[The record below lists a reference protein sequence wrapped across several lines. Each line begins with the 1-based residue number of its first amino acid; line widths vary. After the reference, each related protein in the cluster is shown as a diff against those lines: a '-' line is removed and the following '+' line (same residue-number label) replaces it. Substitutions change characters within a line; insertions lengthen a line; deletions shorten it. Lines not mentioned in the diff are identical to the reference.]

1 MATETATSTQ
11 TTTID
16 PTIQPSLKYGLDE
29 AQRLYQAGGPKYY
42 TGDTYVKTDPYT
54 TSAISELAKRATA
67 GSELTDK
74 AQTELLG
81 TIKGDY
87 LGGNPFFQGAFQPAA
102 TSARQAFETAL
113 GDIGSKASLAG
124 RYGSGAMNTQVQGAA
139 GEFAKKLT
147 DTAGK
152 LAYENYAQERARQQ
166 QATGMAPAMA
176 EADYTDIQK
185 LLAAGQLNEGYAGK
199 VLQAD
204 IEKYNFLQNLPQQQ
218 LNQYLNQVYGFP
230 AGKTTTTETPYYTNP
245 LATGLGT
252 GLLGVNLLTS
262 ANKLT
267 GGSLGNYITSGL
279 NSFLYPGYTTSGLEN
294 TAGVNFLTGDNY
306 G

>member
-11 TTTID
+11 TTAID
-16 PTIQPSLKYGLDE
+16 PAIQPYLTYGLKE
-29 AQRLYQAGGPKYY
+29 AQKLYDAGGPKYY
-42 TGDTYVKTDPYT
+42 TGDTYVKPETYT
-54 TSAISELAKRATA
+54 TDAISELAKRATT
-67 GSELTDK
+67 GSDLLTK

-87 LGGNPFFQGAFQPAA
+87 LGGNPFFEGAFKPAA

-147 DTAGK
+147 DTAGQ
-152 LAYENYAQERARQQ
+152 LAYQNYAQERARQQ

-185 LLAAGQLNEGYAGK
+185 LLAAGQLQEGYKGEALK
-199 VLQAD
+199 AD

-252 GLLGVNLLTS
+252 GLLGVNLLTQ

-267 GGSLGNYITSGL
+267 NGGISNAISSGWNWLTGGQNYGSVNPASGEYYGSLE
-279 NSFLYPGYTTSGLEN
+279 F
-294 TAGVNFLTGDNY
+294 
-306 G
+306 